1 MYNDSFTTGEVNPLH
16 FSMSMI
22 QYMYSSTFFFVFDF
36 AQGKCKGSRIC
47 RIEYKA
53 FKVARR

>member
-1 MYNDSFTTGEVNPLH
+1 
-16 FSMSMI
+16 MSMI

-36 AQGKCKGSRIC
+36 AQGKCKGSRIG